1 MVAIEEIPAEVKE
14 GKALWVEIR
23 SPDGMIWS
31 GTAKSVTLPGTLGS
45 MGILPRHAPL
55 VSSLEVGVTRLGE
68 AKAAEGS
75 EGDGTVELVTGLG
88 LVEVYQ
94 NQLLQL
100 IDFGDRTPVID
111 VERAAASRDRA
122 QERLSNATE
131 DVDRARA
138 EASLARAMLRLKYGS
153 S

>member
-1 MVAIEEIPAEVKE
+1 MVAIEEIPTEVKE

-31 GTAKSVTLPGTLGS
+31 GTSKSVTLPGTLGS

-94 NQLLQL
+94 NQLLQNKFPCNLNLNLLHCKFHSYRYL
-100 IDFGDRTPVID
+100 ILIC
-111 VERAAASRDRA
+111 
-122 QERLSNATE
+122 LH
-131 DVDRARA
+131 
-138 EASLARAMLRLKYGS
+138 
-153 S
+153 